1 MHIHQPQL
9 QQPLLVI
16 VHCCVKDCVLTSATP
31 GTPNV
36 AKVAVRL
43 GKSSCSTFWEVEGQ
57 DAKTESDIGFTTLS
71 TKCAPPGVFIC
82 HFILEPLASGG
93 GSTGI
98 TARIKPPLGRSGQH
112 LGPSGPLGPTAEMC
126 HETVIY
132 LKSHA
137 GPQGS

>member
-1 MHIHQPQL
+1 MQIHQPQL

-93 GSTGI
+93 GQLVSLLASNRRWVAVVNTWV
-98 TARIKPPLGRSGQH
+98 PVVPWGQH
-112 LGPSGPLGPTAEMC
+112 RRCAT
-126 HETVIY
+126 
-132 LKSHA
+132 KR
-137 GPQGS
+137 